1 MVPALSD
8 SLARTEITG
17 IRRLELIVLFGV
29 LTVFTPIGID
39 LYLPALPTIAR
50 DFGTPIAAVEHSLAA
65 FFLGLCIG
73 QAMVGPLSDRYGR
86 RWPILGGL
94 ALYILGATGCAL
106 ADDPITLDI
115 ARFVEAV
122 GGCAGT
128 VLARAC
134 VRDLFPPD
142 QAARIFA
149 QMLLILSA
157 SPLFAP
163 FVGGWLLPLTG
174 WRSLF
179 WLQGGAALLTIGFV
193 WKMLPESH
201 AGSDRRLHPLHVLKD
216 YWEILRD
223 RRFSRFIIPATL
235 TGAGIYVFLT
245 GWPHVVIDIFQVRPE
260 YFGFT
265 FVING
270 IGLVVFSQTAA
281 WWLKHHPGEPLF
293 YASLVINAVAGL
305 ALICFAFLGWGGLI
319 ALLPFTLVYCA
330 MIGPINA
337 TAAGLAMRDFGHA
350 AGMASALAG
359 ILLYGG
365 GTLASMAMGAFPTP
379 TTAMPLTGLMALFG
393 FLGLGTYLLFRPRK
407 PG

>member
-1 MVPALSD
+1 MAPSPSD
-8 SLARTEITG
+8 SFTRVNITG
-17 IRRLELIVLFGV
+17 FRRIELIALFGL
-29 LTVFTPIGID
+29 LTVITPIGID

-50 DFGTPIAAVEHSLAA
+50 DFDVSIAAIEHSLAA
-65 FFLGLCIG
+65 FFLGLCLGHVMI
-73 QAMVGPLSDRYGR
+73 GPLSDRFGR

-94 ALYILGATGCAL
+94 GLYILGAIGCAL
-106 ADDPITLDI
+106 ARDPITLDI

-149 QMLLILSA
+149 QMLLILAA

-179 WLQGGAALLTIGFV
+179 WLQGGAALLTWGFV
-193 WKMLPESH
+193 WKLLPESH
-201 AGSDRRLHPLHVLKD
+201 PGSERRLHPLHVLKD
-216 YWEILRD
+216 YWTILRD
-223 RRFSRFIIPATL
+223 PRFFRFMIPSTL
-235 TGAGIYVFLT
+235 TCAGIYVFLT
-245 GWPHVVIDIFQVRPE
+245 GWPHVVIDIFGVRPE

-265 FVING
+265 FVLNG
-270 IGLVVFSQTAA
+270 IGLILFSQGAA
-281 WWLKHHPGEPLF
+281 RWLKHRPGEPLLLTCLI
-293 YASLVINAVAGL
+293 ANAVTALL
-305 ALICFAFLGWGGLI
+305 AMGFTLLGWGGLWG
-319 ALLPFTLVYCA
+319 LLPFTFIYCGLVA
-330 MIGPINA
+330 PVNA
-337 TAAGLAMRDFGHA
+337 TAMGLALRDFGHA

-365 GTLASMAMGAFPTP
+365 GTLASMAMGSFVTP
-379 TTAMPLTGLMALFG
+379 ATPMPLTGLMAAC
-393 FLGLGTYLLFRPRK
+393 GLGGLLTFLLFRPRRA
-407 PG
+407 G

>member
-1 MVPALSD
+1 MAPND
-8 SLARTEITG
+8 SFIRDEITG
-17 IRRLELIVLFGV
+17 IRRIELIVLFGV

-50 DFGTPIAAVEHSLAA
+50 EFHAPIAAIEHSLAA
-65 FFLGLCIG
+65 FFLGLCLG
-73 QAMVGPLSDRYGR
+73 QAMVGPLSDRFGR
-86 RWPILGGL
+86 RWPILAGL
-94 ALYILGATGCAL
+94 GLYVLGATGCAL
-106 ADDPITLDI
+106 AQDPLTLNI

-134 VRDLFPPD
+134 VRDLFPPE

-149 QMLLILSA
+149 QMLLILSV

-179 WLQGGAALLTIGFV
+179 WLQGGAALLTWGFV
-193 WKMLPESH
+193 WKLLPESH
-201 AGSDRRLHPLHVLKD
+201 PGSDRRLHPFHVLAD
-216 YWEILRD
+216 YWDIARD
-223 RRFSRFIIPATL
+223 RRFFRFIIPATL
-235 TGAGIYVFLT
+235 TGAGLYVFLT
-245 GWPHVVIDIFQVRPE
+245 GWPHVVIDLFHVPPQ

-265 FVING
+265 FVLNG
-270 IGLVVFSQTAA
+270 VGLILFSQGAA
-281 WWLKHHPGEPLF
+281 RWLKHRPGEPLF
-293 YASLVINAVAGL
+293 YAALLANAVAASL
-305 ALICFAFLGWGGLI
+305 ALTFSFLGWGGLLG
-319 ALLPFTLVYCA
+319 LLPFTFVYCS
-330 MIGPINA
+330 MIGSINA

-350 AGMASALAG
+350 AGMASALIG

-365 GTLASMAMGAFPTP
+365 GTIASMAMGSFVTP
-379 TTAMPLTGLMALFG
+379 ATPLPLTGLMALFG
-393 FLGLGTYLLFRPRK
+393 VTGVATYLLFRPRQ

>member
-1 MVPALSD
+1 MVPARAD

-17 IRRLELIVLFGV
+17 IRRIELIVLFGV

-73 QAMVGPLSDRYGR
+73 QAAVGPLSDRFGR

-94 ALYILGATGCAL
+94 ALYTLGATGCAL
-106 ADDPITLDI
+106 AQDPITLDI

-122 GGCAGT
+122 GGCCGT

-134 VRDLFPPD
+134 VRDLFPPE

-163 FVGGWLLPLTG
+163 FIGGWLLPLTG

-179 WLQGGAALLTIGFV
+179 WLQGGAALLTWGVV

-201 AGSDRRLHPLHVLKD
+201 PGSDRRLHPLHVLKD
-216 YWEILRD
+216 YWDILRD
-223 RRFSRFIIPATL
+223 MRFSRFIIPSVL
-235 TGAGIYVFLT
+235 TGGGIYVFLT
-245 GWPHVVIDIFQVRPE
+245 GWPHVVIDIFHVRPE

-270 IGLVVFSQTAA
+270 IGLVVFSQGAA

-293 YASLVINAVAGL
+293 FASLALNAAAGL
-305 ALICFAFLGWGGLI
+305 LLVCFAFLGWGGLI

-365 GTLASMAMGAFPTP
+365 GTIASMAMGSFVTP
-379 TTAMPLTGLMALFG
+379 ATPMPLAGLMALFG
-393 FLGLGTYLLFRPRK
+393 LLGLGTYLLFRPRK

>member
-1 MVPALSD
+1 MVPAPAD

-17 IRRLELIVLFGV
+17 IRRIELIILFGV

-73 QAMVGPLSDRYGR
+73 QAAVGPLSDRFGR

-94 ALYILGATGCAL
+94 ALYVLGATGCAL
-106 ADDPITLDI
+106 ARDPITLDI

-122 GGCAGT
+122 GGCCGT

-134 VRDLFPPD
+134 VRDLFPPE

-179 WLQGGAALLTIGFV
+179 WLQGGAALLTWGVV

-201 AGSDRRLHPLHVLKD
+201 PGSDRRLHPLHVLKD
-216 YWEILRD
+216 YWDILRD
-223 RRFSRFIIPATL
+223 MRFSRFIIPSTL
-235 TGAGIYVFLT
+235 TGGGIYVFLT
-245 GWPHVVIDIFQVRPE
+245 GWPHVVIDLFHVRPE
-260 YFGFT
+260 FFGFT

-270 IGLVVFSQTAA
+270 IGLVVFSQGAA

-293 YASLVINAVAGL
+293 FASLALNAAAGVL
-305 ALICFAFLGWGGLI
+305 LMCQAFLGWGGLI
-319 ALLPFTLVYCA
+319 AMLPFTLVYCA

-365 GTLASMAMGAFPTP
+365 GTIASMAMGSFVTP
-379 TTAMPLTGLMALFG
+379 ATPMPLAGLMALFG
-393 FLGLGTYLLFRPRK
+393 ALGLGTYLLFRPRK